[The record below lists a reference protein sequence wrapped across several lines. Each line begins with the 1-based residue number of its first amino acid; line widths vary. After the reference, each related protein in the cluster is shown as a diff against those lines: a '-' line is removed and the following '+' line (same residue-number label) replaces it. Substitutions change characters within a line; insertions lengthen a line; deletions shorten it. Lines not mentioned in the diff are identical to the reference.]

1 MADRKE
7 YLTRAEVRRGV
18 VYVTR
23 EITGISAPYT
33 KWMLLS
39 DNERISLE
47 ECELDTICSQCG
59 EKLATEADFAKH
71 FIIPDLRYFNLGYCP
86 VTKKLRLSD
95 KED

>member
-7 YLTRAEVRRGV
+7 YTTRAHVRYGK

-39 DNERISLE
+39 DDERIRLE
-47 ECELDTICSQCG
+47 ETELDTNCSQCG

-71 FIIPDLRYFNLGYCP
+71 FIISDLQYFNLGYCP
-86 VTKKLRLSD
+86 VTKRIRLSD
-95 KED
+95 KKD